1 MFKMMDFYTV
11 ADQGEGPGG
20 GGGGSW
26 GALYFY
32 AKLQPRGQIKN
43 IFEVGA
49 SSYLRDWFSGP
60 PVSDVCGGEMN
71 A

>member
-11 ADQGEGPGG
+11 ADQGEGPRGG
-20 GGGGSW
+20 GGLGV
-26 GALYFY
+26 ALYFY
-32 AKLQPRGQIKN
+32 AKLQPRGQMKN

-60 PVSDVCGGEMN
+60 PVTEVCVGEMN